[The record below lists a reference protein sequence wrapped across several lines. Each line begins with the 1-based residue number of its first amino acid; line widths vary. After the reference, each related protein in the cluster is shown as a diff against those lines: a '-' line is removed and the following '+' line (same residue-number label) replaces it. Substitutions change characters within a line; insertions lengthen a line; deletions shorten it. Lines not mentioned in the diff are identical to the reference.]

1 MADPLDALAHGDAPV
16 TPDRAFTTDLR
27 RRLEAALA
35 APTPTAPTAPTP
47 TTPALADA
55 DDTALQ
61 EAAVPATTTIPVTQ
75 VTATPYLC
83 VHDAD
88 AALAFYAAAF
98 GAEETMRIP
107 QPAPDTRLGHA
118 ELVIGGTRI
127 MLSDEFPEIGVLSP
141 RTLGGSPFQLHL
153 TFDDVDI
160 DAVIAQAEAAGA
172 TVVRPPADQFYG
184 QRSGQLVDPFGHR
197 WTLATPIE
205 DLSDDEIV
213 RRAASDAPSMD
224 EEVRQVD
231 LGTRTPVAPVE
242 GAGDLGYFTLG
253 VPDVAR
259 GKAFYGALLG
269 WRFEPDSI
277 QADVVY
283 SHVGNVRPPGG
294 LVSRDDRLV
303 GYFRVTDIQVAVA
316 RVRELG
322 GQAEEPSS
330 SPSGWSATCHDD
342 QGQPVHLWQ
351 PAEGY

>member
-1 MADPLDALAHGDAPV
+1 VADPLDALGQGDAPV
-16 TPDRAFTTDLR
+16 TPDRAFATDLR
-27 RRLEAALA
+27 DRLEAALA
-35 APTPTAPTAPTP
+35 ASTPPAPAPAVADRTAIEET
-47 TTPALADA
+47 
-55 DDTALQ
+55 
-61 EAAVPATTTIPVTQ
+61 AVPATTTIHVSH

-118 ELVIGGTRI
+118 EVVIGGTRI

-160 DAVIAQAEAAGA
+160 DAVIARAEGAGA
-172 TVVRPPADQFYG
+172 TVLRPPADQFYG
-184 QRSGQLVDPFGHR
+184 ERSGQVVDPFGHR
-197 WTLATPIE
+197 WTLGTPIE
-205 DLSDDEIV
+205 DLSDDEIA
-213 RRAASDAPSMD
+213 RRAAPDAPAVD
-224 EEVRQVD
+224 EEVPRVD
-231 LGTRTPVAPVE
+231 LGRRTPVAPSE

-269 WRFEPDSI
+269 WRFEPDRVQGDI
-277 QADVVY
+277 TY
-283 SHVGNVRPPGG
+283 SHVDDVRPPGG
-294 LVSRDDRLV
+294 LLGGDDRLV
-303 GYFRVTDIQVAVA
+303 GYFRVADIRAAVA
-316 RVRELG
+316 KVRELG

-330 SPSGWSATCHDD
+330 SPSGWSVACRDD
-342 QGQPVHLWQ
+342 QGQPLHLWQ